1 MIQMTEWIG
10 KDIETIIGKES
21 ENIYVYIAEKNSVS
35 KLVIFK
41 ILFFNLTNVL
51 SSMFMYPT
59 APSQL

>member
-1 MIQMTEWIG
+1 MTEWIG

>member
-1 MIQMTEWIG
+1 MIQVTELIG

-35 KLVIFK
+35 KLVILK